1 LIVPAIYLV
10 LSRWGRHAAF
20 DRAWTLGSTLI
31 MGILAM
37 LYTFDMWVA

>member
-1 LIVPAIYLV
+1 
-10 LSRWGRHAAF
+10 LSANSRAAVYYALEFAAF
-20 DRAWTLGSTLI
+20 ALALGSTLV